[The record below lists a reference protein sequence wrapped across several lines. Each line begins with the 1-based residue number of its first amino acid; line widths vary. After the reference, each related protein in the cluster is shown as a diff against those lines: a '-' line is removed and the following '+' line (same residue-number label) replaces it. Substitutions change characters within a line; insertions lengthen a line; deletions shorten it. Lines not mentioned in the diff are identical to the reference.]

1 MRKQLLFIKSFMIE
15 NCEIKFQIFMSI
27 IFDLSQI
34 KFVNRLR
41 FQVKINFK
49 ELPNEE
55 AIQLFL
61 NEKKPLHKI

>member
-1 MRKQLLFIKSFMIE
+1 MIE